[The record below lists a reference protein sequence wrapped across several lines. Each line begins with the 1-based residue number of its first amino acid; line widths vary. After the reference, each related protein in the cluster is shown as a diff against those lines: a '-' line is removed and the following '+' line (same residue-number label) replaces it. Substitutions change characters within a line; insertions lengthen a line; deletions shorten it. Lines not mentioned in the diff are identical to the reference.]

1 MKLHHLTVTAFGPFA
16 GTESVDFDALNDA
29 GLFLLS
35 GATGAGKTSI
45 LDAVCFALYGA
56 VPGVRGVKTLKSQ
69 HAQDDTQPEVVLEF
83 SVRER
88 RFRIRRSPE
97 WSRPKRRGTGTL
109 TEKASASLA
118 ELTGGDEHFLTS
130 RAAEV
135 GLMVSELIG
144 MRAAQF
150 QQVAMLPQGDFQR
163 FLHAS
168 SQDRHEV
175 LQHLFQTD
183 RFSRIEDWVN
193 DHSRKLRQQSE
204 GGETTVQQLLHTL
217 AERAESDLP
226 DELTDQSS
234 SAALSPEAAL
244 RWAREVLAAAQQELV
259 LRQVAHATADATSTE
274 ARDRLDARRR
284 IADAVRRRDAAQAR
298 LTALEASAAQ
308 AERAEAALKADARA
322 AACLPFLDLLDR
334 AVSDLT
340 TATRAR
346 DTALAG
352 LSTVELPDLLPVLM
366 PDHEADAPSAEQLEE
381 AEVRARTLLTQ
392 VDGLLPRARL
402 LATTTSQLDATVR
415 ELEETAATH
424 AGAVQTRDALP
435 ERIAQA
441 RADLEANATVASRRE
456 AIALQVDAAKARAEA
471 AGGVAGAEAQLRVH
485 QDIVRD
491 RRDAAADAR
500 EVVQTL
506 AARRLAGIAAELA
519 GRLEDGHPCQV
530 CGSAEHPAPAGQGP
544 DPVTDGEQEA
554 AESAYVAAQEALL
567 VASESATTAERRL
580 ETLRDAA
587 AGRSA
592 EQALAELA
600 ALAAEQQAAETAEA
614 ERVQTHALVAE
625 LDGSLAHAKDAVA
638 TLDTALATLRQ
649 RRSTLET
656 TLTEVRQEIADLL
669 GDVDPGSLAPL
680 GVTLKAAVAALAGAR
695 TAVVEHQRAAAR
707 LADLEAQA
715 AATVAEHGFTSVA
728 EVRAAALGADDRA
741 GLEGLLAERTDLA
754 AAARA
759 VLADPDVLATGAAP
773 APDLV
778 EEQATATSADEAAQ
792 VAARAFHLQEQRTAA
807 LGSLADRLAE
817 ALESWAPVREEFVRA
832 ESMSRLVRGMGTDN
846 QLQMRLSAYVLATRL
861 DQVLDA
867 ANERL
872 SHMRDQRYLLQRT
885 GRAARRGSQAG
896 LGLEVVDQWTG
907 DVREPATLSGG
918 ETFVVSLSLAL
929 GLADVVTQEAG
940 GTEIETL
947 FVDEGFGTL
956 DADTLDDV
964 MDRLDGLRA
973 GGRTVGVVSHVSE
986 LRTRI
991 PAQLHVRKS
1000 PQGSTIHAETLV
1012 G

>member
-1 MKLHHLTVTAFGPFA
+1 M
-16 GTESVDFDALNDA
+16 
-29 GLFLLS
+29 
-35 GATGAGKTSI
+35 
-45 LDAVCFALYGA
+45 
-56 VPGVRGVKTLKSQ
+56 TL
-69 HAQDDTQPEVVLEF
+69 P
-83 SVRER
+83 
-88 RFRIRRSPE
+88 P
-97 WSRPKRRGTGTL
+97 
-109 TEKASASLA
+109 
-118 ELTGGDEHFLTS
+118 
-130 RAAEV
+130 
-135 GLMVSELIG
+135 
-144 MRAAQF
+144 
-150 QQVAMLPQGDFQR
+150 
-163 FLHAS
+163 
-168 SQDRHEV
+168 
-175 LQHLFQTD
+175 
-183 RFSRIEDWVN
+183 
-193 DHSRKLRQQSE
+193 
-204 GGETTVQQLLHTL
+204 
-217 AERAESDLP
+217 
-226 DELTDQSS
+226 
-234 SAALSPEAAL
+234 
-244 RWAREVLAAAQQELV
+244 
-259 LRQVAHATADATSTE
+259 
-274 ARDRLDARRR
+274 
-284 IADAVRRRDAAQAR
+284 
-298 LTALEASAAQ
+298 
-308 AERAEAALKADARA
+308 
-322 AACLPFLDLLDR
+322 
-334 AVSDLT
+334 
-340 TATRAR
+340 TRAR
-346 DTALAG
+346 W
-352 LSTVELPDLLPVLM
+352 ST
-366 PDHEADAPSAEQLEE
+366 
-381 AEVRARTLLTQ
+381 
-392 VDGLLPRARL
+392 
-402 LATTTSQLDATVR
+402 
-415 ELEETAATH
+415 
-424 AGAVQTRDALP
+424 
-435 ERIAQA
+435 
-441 RADLEANATVASRRE
+441 
-456 AIALQVDAAKARAEA
+456 
-471 AGGVAGAEAQLRVH
+471 
-485 QDIVRD
+485 
-491 RRDAAADAR
+491 
-500 EVVQTL
+500 TL

-530 CGSAEHPAPAGQGP
+530 CGSTDHPAPAGQSP
-544 DPVTDGEQEA
+544 DPVTDTEQEA
-554 AESAYVAAQEALL
+554 AESVYVAAQEALL
-567 VASESATTAERRL
+567 VASEAATTAERRL
-580 ETLRDAA
+580 ETWRDAA

-592 EQALAELA
+592 EQAVAELA

-614 ERVQTHALVAE
+614 ERVQAHALVAE
-625 LDGSLAHAKDAVA
+625 LDGSLAHARDAVA

-656 TLTEVRQEIADLL
+656 TLVELRQEIADLL
-669 GDVDPGSLAPL
+669 GDVDPGALESL
-680 GVTLKAAVAALAGAR
+680 GGTLKAAVAGLAGAR
-695 TAVVEHQRAAAR
+695 TAVVEHERAAAR

-715 AATVAEHGFTSVA
+715 AATVAEHSFASVA

-807 LGSLADRLAE
+807 LGSLVGRLAE
-817 ALESWAPVREEFVRA
+817 ALECWAPVREEFVRA
-832 ESMSRLVRGMGTDN
+832 ESMSRLVRGMGSDN

-885 GRAARRGSQAG
+885 GRAARKGSQAG

-907 DVREPATLSGG
+907 DVRDPATLSGG

>member
-16 GTESVDFDALNDA
+16 GTETVDFDALNDA

-35 GATGAGKTSI
+35 GSTGAGKTSI
-45 LDAVCFALYGA
+45 LDAVCFALYGS

-69 HAQDDTQPEVVLEF
+69 HADDEIQPEVVLEF

-97 WSRPKRRGTGTL
+97 WSRPKRRGTGML
-109 TEKASASLA
+109 TEKACASLA
-118 ELTGGDEHFLTS
+118 EILVDGEHFLTP

-183 RFSRIEDWVN
+183 RFARIEEWVN
-193 DHSRKLRQQSE
+193 DHSRSLRQRSE

-217 AERAESDLP
+217 AERAEAELP
-226 DELTDQSS
+226 EELTSG
-234 SAALSPEAAL
+234 SAAAAVSPEAAL
-244 RWAREVLAAAQQELV
+244 GWAREVLAAAGLELDL
-259 LRQVAHATADATSTE
+259 LRTRHTE
-274 ARDRLDARRR
+274 AEALSLLAHEQLAARRR
-284 IADAVRRRDAAQAR
+284 VAEAVQRRDGALRQ
-298 LTALEASAAQ
+298 LVALEASA
-308 AERAEAALKADARA
+308 EEAASADSALAADARA
-322 AACLPFLDLLDR
+322 AACLPILDLLDKASIELR
-334 AVSDLT
+334 

-346 DTALAG
+346 DVALAG
-352 LSTVELPDLLPVLM
+352 LPDAWDTGPDAALTAPATATADDLERAEL
-366 PDHEADAPSAEQLEE
+366 
-381 AEVRARTLLTQ
+381 RARTLHTQ
-392 VDGLLPRARL
+392 VKGLLPRVRVLTSTTAE
-402 LATTTSQLDATVR
+402 LATTARDLADAESSRTRAAETRAVLPAR
-415 ELEETAATH
+415 IGQAQTDLAATAAT
-424 AGAVQTRDALP
+424 AA
-435 ERIAQA
+435 
-441 RADLEANATVASRRE
+441 RRE
-456 AIALQVDAAKARAEA
+456 AIALQVEAASARAEA
-471 AGGVAGAEAQLRVH
+471 AGQVAPAEEELRAL
-485 QDIVRD
+485 QDVVRD
-491 RRDAAADAR
+491 RRDAAGDAR
-500 EVVQTL
+500 DVVQSL
-506 AARRLAGIAAELA
+506 AARRLAGMAAELA
-519 GRLEDGHPCQV
+519 GRLADGEPCQV
-530 CGSAEHPAPAGQGP
+530 CGSTDHPAPAGLGS
-544 DPVTDGEQEA
+544 DPVTDAEQEA
-554 AESAYVAAQEALL
+554 AGTAYEAAQEALL
-567 VASESATTAERRL
+567 SASEAATTAQRRL
-580 ETLRDAA
+580 ESLLVTAS
-587 AGRSA
+587 GRTV
-592 EQALAELA
+592 EQALTELEARAAELRLAEAAAQALPAAETLVSELA
-600 ALAAEQQAAETAEA
+600 AGLDQATA
-614 ERVQTHALVAE
+614 TVAE
-625 LDGSLAHAKDAVA
+625 LDTAVA
-638 TLDTALATLRQ
+638 TLAQ
-649 RRSTLET
+649 RRDSLET
-656 TLTEVRQEIADLL
+656 AVADVRTEITALL
-669 GDVDPGSLAPL
+669 GDVDPDGLPALA
-680 GVTLKAAVAALAGAR
+680 GTLEAAVTALSGAR
-695 TAVVEHQRAAAR
+695 TALADHNRAADRAAE
-707 LADLEAQA
+707 LHTQA
-715 AATVAEHGFTSVA
+715 SATVAEHDFASA
-728 EVRAAALGADDRA
+728 AAVREAALGADRRA
-741 GLEGLLAERTDLA
+741 ALRSVLTQRTELA

-759 VLADPDVLATGAAP
+759 VLAEPEVVATGEAP
-773 APDLV
+773 APDLT
-778 EEQATATSADEAAQ
+778 EEQAAAAGADQ
-792 VAARAFHLQEQRTAA
+792 VAQLAARVFHLQEQRVQA
-807 LGSLADRLAE
+807 LGSLVDRLAE
-817 ALESWAPVREEFVRA
+817 ALDRWAPVREEYVRA
-832 ESMSRLVRGMGTDN
+832 ESMSRLVRGMGSDN

-885 GRAARRGSQAG
+885 GRAARKGSQAG

-907 DVREPATLSGG
+907 DVRDPATLSGG